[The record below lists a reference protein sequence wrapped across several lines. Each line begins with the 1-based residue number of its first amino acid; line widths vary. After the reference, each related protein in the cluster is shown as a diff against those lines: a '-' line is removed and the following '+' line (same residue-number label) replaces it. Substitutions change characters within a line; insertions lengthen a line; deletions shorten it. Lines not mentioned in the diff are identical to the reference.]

1 MAFSA
6 MALVLPHVKTDR
18 LRVLGIASAKRA
30 PQLPH
35 IPTISEA
42 GVPGFEIGTWV
53 GLLAPARTPQAIVT
67 RVQDAVVKITRTPET
82 RTQFEVMGADAVG
95 SSSAEFTA
103 LLQAEAARYARA
115 VTAAGIK
122 AE

>member
-42 GVPGFEIGTWV
+42 GVPGFEIGTWA

-67 RVQDAVVKITRTPET
+67 RVQDAAVKITRTPET

-103 LLQAEAARYARA
+103 LLQAESARYARA
-115 VTAAGIK
+115 VKAAGIK